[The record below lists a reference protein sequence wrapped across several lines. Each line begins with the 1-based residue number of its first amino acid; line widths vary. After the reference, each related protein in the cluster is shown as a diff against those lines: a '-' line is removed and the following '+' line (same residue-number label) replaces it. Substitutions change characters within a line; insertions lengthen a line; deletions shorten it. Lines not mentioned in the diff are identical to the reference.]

1 MTYTSGQTD
10 SPFNRWGTVK
20 VLEVQVEHFVIPLK
34 HAKGLHFFQNEVDFE
49 IFAQKIESGVIVEPR
64 RGVEPEEADKENA

>member
-1 MTYTSGQTD
+1 M
-10 SPFNRWGTVK
+10 
-20 VLEVQVEHFVIPLK
+20 EHFVIPLK

-64 RGVEPEEADKENA
+64 RGVEPEEADKENALETA